1 MINMHLRIWLMPQ
14 KAMKTFCRQPDL
26 MTDIQPTST
35 PGTPSTQWKKLKV
48 DIFLLRFSTSVS
60 LFFKLINNVGLLR
73 LCMFV

>member
-35 PGTPSTQWKKLKV
+35 PVFIKDLK
-48 DIFLLRFSTSVS
+48 IAPHNG
-60 LFFKLINNVGLLR
+60 KN
-73 LCMFV
+73 